1 MAILNEVIW
10 RTQPDAV
17 WVAFRFPGLIILSL
31 LFSATQAPG
40 MMKDASALEAAVR
53 LSEPQ
58 E

>member
-1 MAILNEVIW
+1 MVW
-10 RTQPDAV
+10 RTQSDAV
-17 WVAFRFPGLIILSL
+17 WVLFRMPGMLVLSL
-31 LFSATQAPG
+31 LFSATQIPG